1 MRIRHKLLLL
11 ILSVTSAIYIVSF
24 GYITLRMSDKAHRD
38 AREMASMQARE
49 YASLVNS
56 ELNTD
61 FNLSRGIGWSLQ
73 NFPDYPL
80 EITEDIV
87 SPVLYEFLDRN
98 SDFYSTWISLELN
111 ALLPDYTA
119 PHGRVRYTWV
129 RQNGRLIYQKDTLN
143 LEGDDEGS
151 LYALIKESMDETIT
165 DPYWYSYSGSDHD
178 QMLEVSPCIPIIIDG
193 RFAGLAGTDIILDR
207 FQELVL
213 SINPFDVGYTYLL
226 SNDGTYVGH
235 PNAEFLGENMS
246 EKQENYFQTYSLEQ
260 IIKQGEFTSHFAYSE
275 VLEEDAL
282 ITYAPIYIGETDT
295 PWSFAVVIPRSF
307 ITAEANQIFYR
318 SMIVVV
324 LGLLLLAWVTYMIAN
339 NITNP
344 LKKTTAVIRKIATGD
359 INNVKALKVEGKDEN
374 AQMASSLNS
383 LLAGLKAGAGFAEKI
398 GQGQLEVSYQKLGE
412 NDVLGTALLNM
423 RDSLEKAREEEQKRK
438 AEDTVRNWITNGLAK
453 FADIL
458 RYNNDNLEELSF
470 NVIKNLVKYLD
481 ATQGGLFILNDESK
495 NDPFLEMTACYA
507 YDRKKYI
514 TKRIDIGEGLTG
526 ACFLEKKPILMTD
539 IPQDYVRITSGLGDE
554 NPNALLLVPL
564 LLNEKVYGVIEL
576 ASFKKFEP
584 YHVEFIEKV
593 AENIASTISSVKINI
608 RTAYLLEQSQQQAE
622 EMRAQEE
629 EMRQNMEEMHAT
641 QEEMARK
648 ETELQTLVETSET
661 LFCVLE
667 YDARGKIINVNENFE
682 KVSGYSSSELK
693 GKHHSIFFDNPD
705 WEQSENYRKF
715 WDILQGGKE
724 VKGTLRRKSRQGD
737 YFIIKGVTKAQLNE
751 SGQIDK
757 VVEISVDITHESSSS
772 AVKDEN
778 R

>member
-1 MRIRHKLLLL
+1 
-11 ILSVTSAIYIVSF
+11 
-24 GYITLRMSDKAHRD
+24 MSDKAHRD

-359 INNVKALKVEGKDEN
+359 INNVKALKVEGKD
-374 AQMASSLNS
+374 
-383 LLAGLKAGAGFAEKI
+383 
-398 GQGQLEVSYQKLGE
+398 
-412 NDVLGTALLNM
+412 
-423 RDSLEKAREEEQKRK
+423 
-438 AEDTVRNWITNGLAK
+438 
-453 FADIL
+453 
-458 RYNNDNLEELSF
+458 
-470 NVIKNLVKYLD
+470 
-481 ATQGGLFILNDESK
+481 
-495 NDPFLEMTACYA
+495 
-507 YDRKKYI
+507 
-514 TKRIDIGEGLTG
+514 
-526 ACFLEKKPILMTD
+526 
-539 IPQDYVRITSGLGDE
+539 
-554 NPNALLLVPL
+554 
-564 LLNEKVYGVIEL
+564 
-576 ASFKKFEP
+576 
-584 YHVEFIEKV
+584 
-593 AENIASTISSVKINI
+593 
-608 RTAYLLEQSQQQAE
+608 
-622 EMRAQEE
+622 
-629 EMRQNMEEMHAT
+629 
-641 QEEMARK
+641 
-648 ETELQTLVETSET
+648 
-661 LFCVLE
+661 
-667 YDARGKIINVNENFE
+667 
-682 KVSGYSSSELK
+682 
-693 GKHHSIFFDNPD
+693 
-705 WEQSENYRKF
+705 
-715 WDILQGGKE
+715 
-724 VKGTLRRKSRQGD
+724 
-737 YFIIKGVTKAQLNE
+737 
-751 SGQIDK
+751 
-757 VVEISVDITHESSSS
+757 
-772 AVKDEN
+772 
-778 R
+778 